1 MFRFIDTIR
10 FLNSS
15 EEKLANQLANRTEGK
30 DGTFKKDKYG
40 NVIENF
46 DNFIQL
52 RYYFENHP
60 IEIFRHGDWRLLTKK
75 GALPYEYISP
85 CWEEFD
91 FESSSLIL

>member
-1 MFRFIDTIR
+1 MFRFIDSRR

-15 EEKLANQLANRTEGK
+15 EEKLANQLANRTENK
-30 DGTFKKDKYG
+30 YGTFKKDKNR

-46 DNFIQL
+46 DKFIKL
-52 RYYFENHP
+52 RNYFESHP

-85 CWEEFD
+85 EHYLET
-91 FESSSLIL
+91 